1 MKKFNREAI
10 KQLLRFADKNDGP
23 WNNEDIWHDESE
35 EMITTDDVDL
45 ICAAPY
51 LYDALMEAYEDWCDD
66 HYDEEYPYRQ
76 EWAEK
81 ASIALK
87 RAKDELEEDEDK

>member
-1 MKKFNREAI
+1 MKQINRE
-10 KQLLRFADKNDGP
+10 
-23 WNNEDIWHDESE
+23 
-35 EMITTDDVDL
+35 
-45 ICAAPY
+45 

-87 RAKDELEEDEDK
+87 RAKDELEKEEDK